1 MKAIIVEDELPS
13 ARRLARL
20 LQGFEIEIL
29 AQLNSIKATLNW
41 FQKNK
46 QPDVIFLDIQ
56 LSDGDCFEIFKHIE
70 ITSKIIFTTAFSNY
84 SIKAFD
90 YNSISYLLKP
100 INKDKL
106 SEAIH
111 KAKNAHQKEEDLEKF
126 KKMILNHQTE
136 IYKESF
142 TIKVGNKIKIIK
154 VDEVVCFY
162 SFDNATY
169 IKTDTNNYIISDS
182 LTSLEV
188 DLNPKVFFRVNRTFI
203 IKKTTV
209 KEMINHSNSRLKLIL
224 NVDIETEIIVSR
236 ERVKNFKLF
245 LYSV

>member
-1 MKAIIVEDELPS
+1 MKVIIVEDELPS
-13 ARRLARL
+13 VRRLARL

-100 INKDKL
+100 INKYKL

-111 KAKNAHQKEEDLEKF
+111 KAKNAHQKEEDLERF
-126 KKMILNHQTE
+126 KKLILNHQTE

-154 VDEVVCFY
+154 ADEVVCFY

-182 LTSLEV
+182 LTSLEA
-188 DLNPKVFFRVNRTFI
+188 DLNPKDFFRVNRTFI
-203 IKKTTV
+203 INKTTL
-209 KEMINHSNSRLKLIL
+209 KEMINYSNSRLKLIL
-224 NVDIETEIIVSR
+224 NVDIKAEIIVSR
-236 ERVKNFKLF
+236 ERVKEFKNWID
-245 LYSV
+245 